1 MGIYQVMKL
10 SEDMGQIIMNNG
22 NALDLAH
29 QAQKEGVKDLRQSGL
44 LKVVQGVTSLE
55 EVNRVTKD

>member
-1 MGIYQVMKL
+1 
-10 SEDMGQIIMNNG
+10 MNNG

-29 QAQKEGVKDLRQSGL
+29 QAQKEGIKDLRQSGL
-44 LKVVQGVTSLE
+44 LKVVQGITSLE